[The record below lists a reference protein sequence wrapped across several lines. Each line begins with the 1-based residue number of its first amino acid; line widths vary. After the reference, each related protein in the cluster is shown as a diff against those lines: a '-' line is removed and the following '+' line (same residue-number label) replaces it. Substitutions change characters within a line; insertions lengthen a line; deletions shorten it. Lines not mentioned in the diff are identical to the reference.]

1 MLTIRGFGSRKTNEL
16 LNLIKEAASDNLV
29 EKIYL
34 YVEDL
39 NELKYQFLIKKHED
53 VGINHLNDP
62 QEFIEYSAYM
72 DDVYNN
78 INETGKFYLCL
89 MI

>member
-34 YVEDL
+34 YVKDL